1 MEQDL
6 ELDLVLKIKTW
17 MGIWDF
23 LGFSSPAA
31 HSAQAQWFKTEWRSS
46 RHGRYQEKISFSSPG
61 VLRDSQGVNTI
72 TARVFTVPFYLG
84 ISNMMAVIMQNFP

>member
-6 ELDLVLKIKTW
+6 ELDFALKIRGW

-31 HSAQAQWFKTEWRSS
+31 ISAQAQCFKKK
-46 RHGRYQEKISFSSPG
+46 QE
-61 VLRDSQGVNTI
+61 R
-72 TARVFTVPFYLG
+72 
-84 ISNMMAVIMQNFP
+84 